1 MFNEKLWNIT
11 MFNEKTL
18 EHHHVSWTNINYKWY
33 KWAFLN
39 SYSSYVYFTIVAGGA
54 SNESGH
60 WAQGKLVGGDWNSH
74 NGG

>member
-1 MFNEKLWNIT
+1 
-11 MFNEKTL
+11 
-18 EHHHVSWTNINYKWY
+18 
-33 KWAFLN
+33 LN
-39 SYSSYVYFTIVAGGA
+39 SYSSYVYFTAANECSAERRIVAGGA